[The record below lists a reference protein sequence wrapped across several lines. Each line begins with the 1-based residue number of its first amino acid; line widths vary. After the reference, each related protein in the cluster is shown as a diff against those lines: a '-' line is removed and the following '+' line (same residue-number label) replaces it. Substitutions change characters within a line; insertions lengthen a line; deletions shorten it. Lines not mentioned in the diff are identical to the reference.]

1 MYIHVALLLE
11 FLLYSVSLRILLRE
25 KIMQL
30 KLNYKIL
37 TVMHFNLRDYK
48 CKQTISEIIINM
60 EIINSDHFF
69 LQTKVTETVM
79 FPNIIMNSC
88 VVSPLSELLVIY
100 LLTF

>member
-1 MYIHVALLLE
+1 
-11 FLLYSVSLRILLRE
+11 
-25 KIMQL
+25 
-30 KLNYKIL
+30 
-37 TVMHFNLRDYK
+37 MHFNLRDYK

-100 LLTF
+100 LLIF